1 MKAIVA
7 SVIGAIT
14 GFLLGILL
22 SEIIGIV
29 GFVLT
34 RRPVGIRYLPIY
46 LAIGFAVAAPVVRAR
61 IGRGPRS
68 GRLP

>member
-7 SVIGAIT
+7 AAVGSVT
-14 GFLLGILL
+14 GFLLGLVL

-34 RRPVGIRYLPIY
+34 GRPVGIKYLPIY

-61 IGRGPRS
+61 IRRGPR
-68 GRLP
+68 